1 MRGLGWELGL
11 GVPLLWGE
19 SLFHPSGQEVMRVP
33 SEDGGENEEAWQRGT
48 AREVAHRD
56 SGLAVV
62 GGCGSGAQKGL
73 GAGEGVAVLMN
84 CHKLGETAEVHS
96 VTVWEVRGLKS
107 SCQSS
112 APSEGSV
119 EGPCCLF
126 QPLAAPGVPWLMA
139 ALPQAALLCE
149 GHVKGLSLC
158 VSVSFPR
165 PKRTQSL
172 ELGPTLNS
180 G

>member
-1 MRGLGWELGL
+1 MHGLGWELGL

-19 SLFHPSGQEVMRVP
+19 SLFHPSRQEVMRVP

-48 AREVAHRD
+48 AQEVEHRG

-107 SCQSS
+107 SCQNS
-112 APSEGSV
+112 APSEGSWRV
-119 EGPCCLF
+119 
-126 QPLAAPGVPWLMA
+126 LAASFSLWRLLVFLGLWLHCPR
-139 ALPQAALLCE
+139 LPCS
-149 GHVKGLSLC
+149 VKAM
-158 VSVSFPR
+158 
-165 PKRTQSL
+165 
-172 ELGPTLNS
+172 
-180 G
+180 